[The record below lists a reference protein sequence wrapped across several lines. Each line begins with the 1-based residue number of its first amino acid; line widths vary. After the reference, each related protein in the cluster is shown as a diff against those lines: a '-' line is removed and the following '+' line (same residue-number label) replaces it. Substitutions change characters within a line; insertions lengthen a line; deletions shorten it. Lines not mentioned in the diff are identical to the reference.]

1 MSAASLRLIVLTAA
15 EQSLVLHIR
24 PLLEE
29 ILSSKFF
36 LDTRA
41 MHVRSEPLINDN
53 WNVVRC
59 RGASRILPVRVGR
72 RSLARQLTDLVC
84 WDFLVFVDF
93 FDDAVG
99 VGLAVA
105 GVVDKASIADGVA
118 STVCV
123 GVGEIGTEYAAEGI
137 ADRAWAAEPPPTP
150 VMINGRAIAST
161 TVAPVTNARRAQ

>member
-1 MSAASLRLIVLTAA
+1 VSATSLRLIVLTAA

-36 LDTRA
+36 LVTRA
-41 MHVRSEPLINDN
+41 MQVRSEPLINDN

-59 RGASRILPVRVGR
+59 RGARRILPVRVGR
-72 RSLARQLTDLVC
+72 RSLARQLTELVC
-84 WDFLVFVDF
+84 WDFLFFV
-93 FDDAVG
+93 DAVG
-99 VGLAVA
+99 LGVA
-105 GVVDKASIADGVA
+105 GVVDKASIADGVG

-123 GVGEIGTEYAAEGI
+123 GLGEVGTEYAAEGI
-137 ADRAWAAEPPPTP
+137 AERASAAEPLPTP

-161 TVAPVTNARRAQ
+161 TIAPVTNARRTQ